1 MRPSMADKQ
10 FIWSKEN
17 SHERTSKHRLG
28 RLRTIIPNGSG
39 AAAILSAGI
48 GSIRGCNLR
57 DCRRQIAF
65 VKNLFVF
72 YKPTGAL
79 SGETTVAILLWFAA
93 WAILDWRWRKRTVSL
108 RPINVIALALLG
120 LSLLLTFP
128 PIGDLF

>member
-1 MRPSMADKQ
+1 MSVPT
-10 FIWSKEN
+10 N
-17 SHERTSKHRLG
+17 
-28 RLRTIIPNGSG
+28 IISDQTAGLPNGSG

-48 GSIRGCNLR
+48 GSFAVAFFAVAA
-57 DCRRQIAF
+57 DKAAF

-79 SGETTVAILLWFAA
+79 SGETTVAILLWLVV
-93 WAILDWRWRKRTVSL
+93 WAILDWCWRKKTVSL
-108 RPINVIALALLG
+108 RPINIIALGLFG

>member
-1 MRPSMADKQ
+1 MSAPENLAS
-10 FIWSKEN
+10 EN
-17 SHERTSKHRLG
+17 SVGLS
-28 RLRTIIPNGSG
+28 NGSG
-39 AAAILSAGI
+39 AAAILAAGI
-48 GSIRGCNLR
+48 GSFAVAFLAIAA
-57 DCRRQIAF
+57 DKSAF

-79 SGETTVAILLWFAA
+79 SGVTTVAVLLWLAA

-108 RPINVIALALLG
+108 RRINVIALTLLG

>member
-1 MRPSMADKQ
+1 MSEQ
-10 FIWSKEN
+10 IN
-17 SHERTSKHRLG
+17 
-28 RLRTIIPNGSG
+28 TISEDSSGLPNGSG

-48 GSIRGCNLR
+48 GSFAVAIFA
-57 DCRRQIAF
+57 IAADKYAL

-79 SGETTVAILLWFAA
+79 SGETTVAILLWLAA

-108 RPINVIALALLG
+108 RRINAVALGLLG

>member
-1 MRPSMADKQ
+1 MSEQ
-10 FIWSKEN
+10 IN
-17 SHERTSKHRLG
+17 
-28 RLRTIIPNGSG
+28 TISEDSAGLPNGSG

-48 GSIRGCNLR
+48 GSFAVAIFA
-57 DCRRQIAF
+57 IAADKYAL

-79 SGETTVAILLWFAA
+79 SGETTVAILLWLAA
-93 WAILDWRWRKRTVSL
+93 WAILDWLWRKRTVSL
-108 RPINVIALALLG
+108 RPINVIALGLLG